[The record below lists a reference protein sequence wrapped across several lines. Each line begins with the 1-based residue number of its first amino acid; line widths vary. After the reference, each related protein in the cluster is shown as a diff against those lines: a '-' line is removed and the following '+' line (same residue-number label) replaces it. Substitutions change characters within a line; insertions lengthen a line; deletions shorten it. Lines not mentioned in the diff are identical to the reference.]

1 MEVNKMEFYKLKIAV
16 EHMNLLDDEEYSM
29 ARREYLGAS
38 DASSLLGVN
47 PFQNWDTLM
56 RNKKSTT
63 YTKAE
68 QQISKKVNVRKG
80 KDLESLILQ
89 KFEDRKMVEVVKPK
103 HMYKFKDYPFLAVN
117 FDGII
122 TESKIPVEAK
132 FVSQYGEKYWDKT
145 VFEDVIADTPVN
157 RMHED
162 ISEHIK
168 AMARMCGIPAYYY
181 TQVQQ
186 QIFALNVPY
195 GYIGALFDKNWEYHI
210 YRINKD
216 IHTITAIL
224 AAAQRFWDEKGED

>member
-1 MEVNKMEFYKLKIAV
+1 MEFHRLEIAV
-16 EHMNLLDDEEYSM
+16 ENMLLLENEEYAM
-29 ARREYLGAS
+29 ARKQYLGAT
-38 DASSLLGVN
+38 DAASLLGAS
-47 PFQNWDTLM
+47 PFKNWDTLM
-56 RNKKSTT
+56 REKKSKT

-68 QQISKKVNVRKG
+68 QQISQKVTVRKG
-80 KDLESLILQ
+80 KDLEPLILQ

-132 FVSQYGEKYWDKT
+132 FVSTYGEKYWDKT
-145 VFEDVIADTPVN
+145 VFEDVIAGTPVN

-162 ISEHIK
+162 ISEHVK
-168 AMARMCGIPAYYY
+168 AMARMCGVPPYNY

-186 QIFALNVPY
+186 QLFALNAPY